1 MKREREIQ
9 KKFYVNEKENLI
21 IKNRMKKSKREN
33 FSDYAREIL
42 LTGEIKVIDFELI
55 KNLTYEINKI
65 GNNINQIIKIVHE
78 NKNINQNDLENILN
92 KQEELEKIIYKNI
105 KEIINKKRPC

>member
-21 IKNRMKKSKREN
+21 IKNRMKKAKREN

-55 KNLTYEINKI
+55 KNLTYEINKV
-65 GNNINQIIKIVHE
+65 GNNINQIIKKVHE